1 MSKGINK
8 AILVGNLGNDPEIR
22 QGKSGSFTTCSLAT
36 SSSWKDANGQEQ
48 SKTEWHNVVAYGR
61 LGEIMGQ
68 YLKKGSK
75 IYVEGSIRTSQW
87 RDDNGQD
94 RYTTQIVAREMQML
108 DSKGANSGDSYNK
121 PAQPKRS
128 ARQQSQGDISREAPP
143 F

>member
-1 MSKGINK
+1 MSRGINK
-8 AILVGNLGNDPEIR
+8 AILVGNLGNDPEVR
-22 QGKSGSFTTCSLAT
+22 QGNNGAFTKCTLAT

-75 IYVEGSIRTSQW
+75 VYVEGSIRTSQW
-87 RDDNGQD
+87 RDDKGQD

-108 DSKGANSGDSYNK
+108 DSKGGSSGDSYNK
-121 PAQPKRS
+121 PSQPKRA
-128 ARQQSQGDISREAPP
+128 ARQQAQGDIPREAPP

>member
-94 RYTTQIVAREMQML
+94 RYSTQIVAREMQML

-128 ARQQSQGDISREAPP
+128 ARQQSQGDMSREAPP

>member
-22 QGKSGSFTTCSLAT
+22 QGKSGSFTTCSVAT
-36 SSSWKDANGQEQ
+36 SSGWKDANGQEQ

-94 RYTTQIVAREMQML
+94 RYSTQIVAREMQML

>member
-22 QGKSGSFTTCSLAT
+22 QGNAGAFTTCSLAT

-94 RYTTQIVAREMQML
+94 RYSTQIVAREMQML
-108 DSKGANSGDSYNK
+108 DSKGANSGDSYSK

-128 ARQQSQGDISREAPP
+128 ARQQSQGDMSREAPP

>member
-22 QGKSGSFTTCSLAT
+22 QGKSGAFTTCSLAT
-36 SSSWKDANGQEQ
+36 SSSWKDAQGQEQ

-94 RYTTQIVAREMQML
+94 RFSTQIVAREMQML
-108 DSKGANSGDSYNK
+108 DSKGANSGNSYGK
-121 PAQPKRS
+121 PEQPKRA
-128 ARQQSQGDISREAPP
+128 ARQQGQGDMSRAAPP

>member
-94 RYTTQIVAREMQML
+94 RYSTQIVAREMQML

-128 ARQQSQGDISREAPP
+128 ARQQSQGDMSREAPP
-143 F
+143 V